1 MNNHINIDNIDYD
14 RLREDLKNYFG
25 TGMIINP
32 GMVIE
37 LSKVEKSS
45 NNELIKIAVY
55 NGFDLTDYYINN
67 YRKTKEHL
75 YKQMFFYFK

>member
-1 MNNHINIDNIDYD
+1 
-14 RLREDLKNYFG
+14 
-25 TGMIINP
+25 MIINP

-75 YKQMFFYFK
+75 YK